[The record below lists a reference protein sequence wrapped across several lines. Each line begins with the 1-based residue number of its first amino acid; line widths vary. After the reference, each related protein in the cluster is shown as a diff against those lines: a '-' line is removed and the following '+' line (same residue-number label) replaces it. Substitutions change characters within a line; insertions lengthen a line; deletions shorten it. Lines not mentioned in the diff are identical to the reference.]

1 MGKKRYFN
9 KKTEMKRFF
18 VSCLAVCFAQ
28 FIYGQ
33 DQKILL
39 SGKIDKFPIIMELS
53 IYDTNY
59 SARYFYFNQK
69 KDINLDG
76 SIDDKG
82 NIRIA
87 FTKLAEDDPT
97 EWFELK
103 KTVDGYSGNWH
114 TPKKNLPVFLAQ
126 TSVEKYNNPYGY
138 LPGLKKLKKE
148 SPYEYVKTASFS
160 FIKTR
165 DSREGMAEFEWY
177 REKYSGIELPRVKN
191 GYSPQAL
198 KKMNDALLEKH
209 LLESQDYLSC
219 MSEPSHEYNL
229 EIPTVFTHKNVV
241 SIEIFTSYSCGG
253 AHPDFGSE
261 GLSFDGATGNLL
273 KLDDVISF
281 SKTQPPPAGSDAW
294 DAYREEVFAPAIVEL
309 FKKIYPKEMK
319 ASQDDGCD
327 YSDEYV
333 WHFPSWHFTE
343 KGLYLGAIF
352 GRAARN
358 CDDPEWSIIPYKQ
371 LKTLLNPNSKLKLPE

>member
-1 MGKKRYFN
+1 
-9 KKTEMKRFF
+9 MKRFF
-18 VSCLAVCFAQ
+18 LFCLAIWFRQSIC
-28 FIYGQ
+28 GQ

-39 SGKIDKFPIIMELS
+39 TGKIDKYPIIMELS
-53 IYDTNY
+53 SYDTSY
-59 SARYFYFNQK
+59 SARYFYVNQK
-69 KDINLDG
+69 KDIDLYG

-82 NIRIA
+82 NIKVA

-103 KTVDGYSGNWH
+103 KSATGYSGNWQ
-114 TPKKNLPVFLAQ
+114 TRKKNLPVTLTQ
-126 TSVEKYNNPYGY
+126 TTVEKYNNPYAY
-138 LPGLKKLKKE
+138 LPGIKKLKKE
-148 SPYEYVKTASFS
+148 SPYEYVKAASFS

-165 DSREGMAEFEWY
+165 DSKEGIAEFEWY

-191 GYSPQAL
+191 GYSLQAL
-198 KKMNDALLEKH
+198 KKINDVLLEKH

-219 MSEPSHEYNL
+219 MSEPTHEYNL
-229 EIPTVFTHKNVV
+229 NISTVFAHKSIL
-241 SIEIFTSYSCGG
+241 SIEIFTSYECGG

-261 GLSFDGATGNLL
+261 GLNFDGVSGNLL

-281 SKTQPPPAGSDAW
+281 SKTKPPPEGSDAW
-294 DAYREEVFAPAIVEL
+294 DTYREEVFAPAVVEL
-309 FKKIYPKEMK
+309 FKKIYPDEMK
-319 ASQDDGCD
+319 ASEDEGCD
-327 YSDEYV
+327 YSDEYI

-358 CDDPEWSIIPYKQ
+358 CDDPEWSIIPYNQ
-371 LKTLLNPNSKLKLPE
+371 LKPLLNSNSKLKLPE